1 MNQIQQISAKA
12 IIQKEEKI
20 LLIKDPKGLWELPGG
35 RINFGETPQQTL
47 RREIKEELGLTIS
60 DISAII
66 DVQTFCTS
74 KVDTEKQ
81 YLLLFFKCGVDNYEI
96 VLDHESIAFEW
107 IALININEYPMRDVY
122 INALLK
128 LKNKSVK

>member
-1 MNQIQQISAKA
+1 MNQIQQISTKA
-12 IIQKEEKI
+12 IIQKEGKI

-81 YLLLFFKCGVDNYEI
+81 YLLLFFECGVDNYEI

-107 IALININEYPMRDVY
+107 VSLSNINEYSMRDVY

-128 LKNKSVK
+128 LKK

>member
-1 MNQIQQISAKA
+1 MNQIQQISTKA
-12 IIQKEEKI
+12 IIRKEGKF

-35 RINFGETPQQTL
+35 RIYFGETPQQTL
-47 RREIKEELGLTIS
+47 QREIKEELGLTVS

-74 KVDTEKQ
+74 KIDAEKQ
-81 YLLLFFKCGVDNYEI
+81 YLLLFFECGVDNYEI
-96 VLDHESIAFEW
+96 VLDNESIDFEW
-107 IALININEYPMRDVY
+107 VDLSNINEYPMRDVY

-128 LKNKSVK
+128 LKDNSVK

>member
-1 MNQIQQISAKA
+1 MNQIQQISTKA
-12 IIQKEEKI
+12 IIRKEGKI
-20 LLIKDPKGLWELPGG
+20 LLIKDPKGLWEFPGG
-35 RINFGETPQQTL
+35 RINFGETPPQTL
-47 RREIKEELGLTIS
+47 RREVKEELGLTIS

-81 YLLLFFKCGVDNYEI
+81 HLLLFFECGVDNYEI
-96 VLDHESIAFEW
+96 VLDHESVAFEW
-107 IALININEYPMRDVY
+107 VDLNNISEYPMRDVY

-128 LKNKSVK
+128 LKNKPVK

>member
-1 MNQIQQISAKA
+1 MNQIQQISTKA
-12 IIQKEEKI
+12 IIRKEGKV

-35 RINFGETPQQTL
+35 RINFGETPSQTL

-81 YLLLFFKCGVDNYEI
+81 YLLLFFECGVDNYEI

-107 IALININEYPMRDVY
+107 ADLSSINEYPMRDVY

-128 LKNKSVK
+128 LKSKSIK

>member
-1 MNQIQQISAKA
+1 MNQIQQISTKA
-12 IIQKEEKI
+12 IIRKEGKV
-20 LLIKDPKGLWELPGG
+20 LLIKDLKGLWELPGG
-35 RINFGETPQQTL
+35 RINFGETPSQTL

-81 YLLLFFKCGVDNYEI
+81 YLLLFFECGVDNYEI

-107 IALININEYPMRDVY
+107 ADLSSINEYPMRDVY

-128 LKNKSVK
+128 LKSKSIK